1 MHERGTI
8 PLMVTYDSSTDA
20 SGGQRLTNEPPQK
33 KHGCV
38 PNLKCKQMNLSH
50 PMFKSNDCSMVFL
63 SSANEVSQPPC
74 VLVLAPK
81 ITV

>member
-33 KHGCV
+33 KTRLRAK
-38 PNLKCKQMNLSH
+38 P
-50 PMFKSNDCSMVFL
+50 
-63 SSANEVSQPPC
+63 
-74 VLVLAPK
+74 
-81 ITV
+81 